1 MSLVVSVV
9 GRSNSGKTTLLEK
22 LIVELKKRGYTVAAV
37 KHSGGDFQ
45 LDHPGKDSWRL
56 TEAGSDAVVL
66 ASPHKIAFM
75 QKASHPP
82 TLEEV
87 VSLLGNRFD
96 FVLIEG
102 FKEKGRAVRRDGIP
116 RIEVHRK
123 EIGSLVSAPEG
134 LLAVVSDEDLH
145 VPVPRFSS
153 NDGTGLADLLV
164 RRLRDCST
172 CQPAMHREGGVSR
185 EAEN

>member
-75 QKASHPP
+75 ERPSRPL
-82 TLEEV
+82 TLEGAV
-87 VSLLGNRFD
+87 RLLGNRFD
-96 FVLIEG
+96 FVLVEG
-102 FKEKGRAVRRDGIP
+102 FKEKGSACRRSGIP

-123 EIGSLVSAPEG
+123 ELGGLVSTPEE
-134 LLAVVSDEDLH
+134 LFAVVSDEDLGI
-145 VPVPRFSS
+145 PVPSFSS
-153 NDGTGLADLLV
+153 SDGVALADLLV
-164 RRLRDCST
+164 QRLKDSSACCADTRRETGRS
-172 CQPAMHREGGVSR
+172 REGEG
-185 EAEN
+185 

>member
-1 MSLVVSVV
+1 MSVT

-56 TEAGSDAVVL
+56 TEAGSDAVLLV
-66 ASPHKIAFM
+66 SPHKLAYM
-75 QKASHPP
+75 EKASHPP
-82 TLEEV
+82 TLEGV
-87 VSLLGNRFD
+87 FRLLGNRFD

-102 FKEKGRAVRRDGIP
+102 FKEKGAADRQSGIP

-123 EIGSLVSAPEG
+123 ELGSLVSSPEG
-134 LLAVVSDEDLH
+134 LFAIVSDDDLE
-145 VPVPRFSS
+145 VPVPRFSGS
-153 NDGTGLADLLV
+153 DSVGLADLLV
-164 RRLRDCST
+164 RRLRESSAGHPPVRRDAGRS
-172 CQPAMHREGGVSR
+172 REG
-185 EAEN
+185 EA

>member
-22 LIVELKKRGYTVAAV
+22 LVVELKKRGYTVAAV

-66 ASPHKIAFM
+66 VSPHKLAFM
-75 QKASHPP
+75 ERASHPP
-82 TLEEV
+82 TLEGV
-87 VSLLGNRFD
+87 IRLLGNRFD
-96 FVLIEG
+96 FVLVEG
-102 FKEKGRAVRRDGIP
+102 FKEKGAAGSRSGIP

-123 EIGSLVSAPEG
+123 ELGSLVSSTEE
-134 LLAVVSDEDLH
+134 LFAVVSDEDMDI
-145 VPVPRFSS
+145 PVPQFSS
-153 NDGTGLADLLV
+153 GDGVALADLLV
-164 RRLRDCST
+164 QRLKDSAACYPSTRRDTGRS
-172 CQPAMHREGGVSR
+172 REGGG
-185 EAEN
+185 

>member
-66 ASPHKIAFM
+66 VSPHKLAYM
-75 QKASHPP
+75 EKASHPP
-82 TLEEV
+82 TLEGV
-87 VSLLGNRFD
+87 VRLLGGRFD
-96 FVLIEG
+96 FILIEG
-102 FKEKGRAVRRDGIP
+102 FKEKGAASRPSGIP

-123 EIGSLVSAPEG
+123 EMGSLVSSPEE
-134 LLAVVSDEDLH
+134 LFAIVSDEDLKI
-145 VPVPRFSS
+145 PVPHFSS
-153 NDGTGLADLLV
+153 SDGVGLADLLV
-164 RRLRDCST
+164 ERLKVSAECYPPVRRDAGPS
-172 CQPAMHREGGVSR
+172 QEG
-185 EAEN
+185 EA